1 MPAAMM
7 AVSLRGRYAKAVMV
21 DGSVARSCTV
31 IAGRWHKPI
40 ASHALCTKYLSA
52 RLGFAAEIRAN
63 SRKIA
68 EIAQQQPAANR
79 SHYRWIW
86 SGKPI
91 ALNICTNPS
100 GNS

>member
-31 IAGRWHKPI
+31 IAARWHKPI
-40 ASHALCTKYLSA
+40 ASHALCAKYLSA
-52 RLGFAAEIRAN
+52 RLGFAAEIPAK
-63 SRKIA
+63 SWKFA
-68 EIAQQQPAANR
+68 EIAQYPQATNR
-79 SHYRWIW
+79 SHHRWIW